1 MYLYINRFIIGSSD
15 VMSSY
20 SVPLQNLNQSWLIVN
35 LTLKNWILYVLKFS
49 AEKYL
54 QFLLSLHNDMIQVVE
69 IIPRVR
75 QRPI

>member
-1 MYLYINRFIIGSSD
+1 MYLYINRIIIGSSD

-20 SVPLQNLNQSWLIVN
+20 SVLLQNLNQSWLIVN
-35 LTLKNWILYVLKFS
+35 FTLKNWILYVLKFS

-54 QFLLSLHNDMIQVVE
+54 QFLLSLHIDMIQVVE

>member
-1 MYLYINRFIIGSSD
+1 MYLYINRIIIGSSD
-15 VMSSY
+15 VMSPY

-54 QFLLSLHNDMIQVVE
+54 QFLLSLHIDMIQVVE